1 MNNAYVYGYAV
12 SSDGGVSFGTILTDP
27 SEIMLNEG
35 DVLKVCFV
43 LMGSAASG
51 NSNFNVSSFN
61 GLTGTIVLGSDD
73 NTSTNRYWGSIY
85 QNGSSYRGNDY
96 TVSFRMQMS
105 KPSATRNYV
114 AEIQVSNM
122 PAKDVYRGR
131 KVYLRFES
139 NATVLKRQF
148 TETLTSG
155 YNAGWAKTNT
165 PITVSSTAVLSIT
178 VDVVIVVTPKGFTIS
193 ITNANN
199 SSQVYTEEY
208 VHSDTKYAWE
218 NVGIA
223 LASVQIGKVVVTDVK
238 FTKNA

>member
-1 MNNAYVYGYAV
+1 
-12 SSDGGVSFGTILTDP
+12 
-27 SEIMLNEG
+27 MLNEG

-51 NSNFNVSSFN
+51 NSNFNVSNFD

-73 NTSTNRYWGSIY
+73 NVSTNRYWGSIY
-85 QNGSSYRGNDY
+85 QNGSSYRGNNY
-96 TVSFRMQMS
+96 TLSFRMEMS

-131 KVYLRFES
+131 KVFLRFEN

-155 YNAGWAKTNT
+155 YNAGWTKTNT
-165 PITVSSTAVLSIT
+165 AIKVSSTAVLSIT
-178 VDVVIVVTPKGFTIS
+178 VDVVIVVTPKGFTITV
-193 ITNANN
+193 TNANDA
-199 SSQVYTEEY
+199 SQVYTEEY

-218 NVGIA
+218 NVGVS
-223 LASVQIGKVVVTDVK
+223 LASVQIGKVLVTGVK
-238 FTKNA
+238 FTENA